1 MSVRIY
7 QLSKQVGMTN
17 AELVEL
23 LRGRG
28 YQVKSVSSTV
38 DNISAEALVEEF
50 GKSEEEEPA
59 SELKEEPVVEEPR
72 KEEAP
77 APKLPQRVFVK
88 SKEDVDRERRES
100 REGTD
105 WMPGLRRPPKPKIIP
120 TIPIQRSPLGP
131 VGKAPRSITAKPAK
145 GLGPPL
151 IRPGHPPTGG
161 GAAPVGGPPKFRD
174 RVEPKDPSIVSSV
187 GTQEEAELEEEEA
200 AVPKDLKRLQVKP
213 PIVVRDFAGQLALK
227 PFRLISELMELGIFA
242 SMNQVVE
249 EQVARKIAVKHG
261 FELEVRHRG
270 EGQPEQLK
278 KKDEKTEEDESKFL
292 EPRPPVV
299 CILGH
304 VDHGKTT
311 LLDTIRNT
319 NVVDGEAGGIT
330 QHIGAYQIE
339 HNDQKIT
346 FIDTPGHAAFTK
358 MRARGA
364 HTTDIAVLIVA
375 ADDGFMPQTDEALG
389 YAESGG
395 IPLIIAINKIDTKG
409 VDIDKVKRQM
419 QERNIAAE
427 DWGGQTLTVSISALQ
442 GENISDLLDTILLQT
457 EIMEGLEANPDRPA
471 EGIVVEAQKEVGRGN
486 TASLIVQKGTLK
498 RGDAL
503 VCGIHHCK
511 VRAMMDDSGRAVKSA
526 PPSMPV
532 RVVGWSG
539 TPESGAK
546 FKALANEKIA
556 KAEAEENLVAQRRES
571 SEEQLG
577 DEESSLQGLFSA
589 IAKTR
594 KKVFRVVVKA
604 DVFGT
609 AEALGNS
616 LEAIKSDKIE
626 LQIVQTAVGLI
637 SKKDVLMAS
646 ASEAAIVGFNVNME
660 HGVSGEAKHRGIA
673 IYLHDIIYEIIDIVK
688 DAMAD
693 TLEPELIENKVGA
706 AEVRQIFPIG
716 RSIRVAGCLVTE
728 GRMVRESSARVLR
741 EGAVEAE
748 SKIETIK
755 RFKEDATEVRAGYEC
770 GVQLDDFDA
779 YEEGD
784 VIECFEINKVRPSL

>member
-1 MSVRIY
+1 
-7 QLSKQVGMTN
+7 
-17 AELVEL
+17 
-23 LRGRG
+23 
-28 YQVKSVSSTV
+28 
-38 DNISAEALVEEF
+38 
-50 GKSEEEEPA
+50 
-59 SELKEEPVVEEPR
+59 
-72 KEEAP
+72 
-77 APKLPQRVFVK
+77 
-88 SKEDVDRERRES
+88 
-100 REGTD
+100 
-105 WMPGLRRPPKPKIIP
+105 
-120 TIPIQRSPLGP
+120 
-131 VGKAPRSITAKPAK
+131 
-145 GLGPPL
+145 
-151 IRPGHPPTGG
+151 
-161 GAAPVGGPPKFRD
+161 
-174 RVEPKDPSIVSSV
+174 
-187 GTQEEAELEEEEA
+187 
-200 AVPKDLKRLQVKP
+200 
-213 PIVVRDFAGQLALK
+213 
-227 PFRLISELMELGIFA
+227 
-242 SMNQVVE
+242 
-249 EQVARKIAVKHG
+249 
-261 FELEVRHRG
+261 
-270 EGQPEQLK
+270 
-278 KKDEKTEEDESKFL
+278 
-292 EPRPPVV
+292 
-299 CILGH
+299 
-304 VDHGKTT
+304 
-311 LLDTIRNT
+311 
-319 NVVDGEAGGIT
+319 VVDGEAGGIT

-395 IPLIIAINKIDTKG
+395 VPLIVAINKIDTKG

-457 EIMEGLEANPDRPA
+457 EIMEGLKANPDRPA